1 MVKMHPMNKAQLQSM
16 IDAARSTPRD
26 FVMLTLTAGHAMRA
40 SEIAAL
46 LVSDI
51 NLRDRTIRI
60 RRLKGSLTTTEAL
73 LAHEFTA
80 VSDWLNSKAPS
91 DLLFPSAKGSRALSN
106 VQVYRLFRKYAEAAG
121 VPAVS
126 RSPHAVRHTLGQDLA
141 DRGMPIKMLQ
151 LVFGHVSINSTAQYF
166 SYAQSTVDAE
176 KARLLSGSIRDTN
189 AVTEAA

>member
-60 RRLKGSLTTTEAL
+60 RRLRGSLTDYGG
-73 LAHEFTA
+73 FTG
-80 VSDWLNSKAPS
+80 P
-91 DLLFPSAKGSRALSN
+91 
-106 VQVYRLFRKYAEAAG
+106 
-121 VPAVS
+121 
-126 RSPHAVRHTLGQDLA
+126 
-141 DRGMPIKMLQ
+141 
-151 LVFGHVSINSTAQYF
+151 
-166 SYAQSTVDAE
+166 
-176 KARLLSGSIRDTN
+176 
-189 AVTEAA
+189 